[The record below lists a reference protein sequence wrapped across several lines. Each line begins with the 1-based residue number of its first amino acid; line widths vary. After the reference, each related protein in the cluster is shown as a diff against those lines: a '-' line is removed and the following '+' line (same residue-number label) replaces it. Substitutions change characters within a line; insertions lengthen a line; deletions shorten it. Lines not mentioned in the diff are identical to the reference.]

1 MATFPIAKK
10 SGKKTTEYT
19 NLDVSKI
26 IASKGV
32 CKDILGRNH
41 LDNAAAK
48 AAGLTDGDVYHTAGL
63 LKVVFS

>member
-1 MATFPIAKK
+1 MAIGVTVKK
-10 SGKKTTEYT
+10 ANKTTEFT

-32 CKDILGRNH
+32 CKDILSRDH

-48 AAGLTDGDVYHTAGL
+48 AAGLKDGDVYHTAGL
-63 LKVVFS
+63 LKVVFT